1 MTKQIFI
8 AETLRIAAIVN
19 NERVDQLIVAQGQH
33 QIGDIYLG
41 MVENVHPGID
51 AAFVNIGES
60 ERNGFIHVTDLG
72 PLRLRQTGGSITE
85 LLEPRQKALVQV
97 MKEPTGN
104 KGPRLTGNIT
114 LPGRFLAL
122 QPSGQGVN
130 ISRRIDEEA
139 ERDRL
144 RALAILIKPAG
155 TGLLVRTKAEGVEED
170 QIIDDLEMLCRQWE
184 AVQATAE
191 TSKPP
196 ALLNRDDDFVHR
208 TLRDHCGPD
217 LDKIVVDSPQ
227 VVERVKAFLG
237 AEKNTIAVDSFASA
251 EELLEASRIHGAIRQ
266 ALLPR
271 VDLPSGGY
279 VIIEPTEALTVI
291 DVNSG
296 SFTRSANSR
305 ETVLWTNCEAATEIA
320 RQLQLRNI
328 GGMIIVDFID
338 MESRRDQ
345 LLLLEHF
352 MKALG
357 PDKARPQIAQITELG
372 LVELTRKR
380 QGQNIYELF
389 ADQCPT
395 CGGLGHVARMP
406 GTATMQP
413 LATGI
418 VQPPTTTSPV
428 PGEASPDG
436 ANGGGSNRRR
446 RRGGGGRSSHAP
458 APVETPAMIPGTVPP
473 VPDEPDANPPPEAG
487 ASSTGEPETIAVP
500 MSEDQ
505 ETVFSWCGFNP
516 ALLSPTPP
524 KDLNTVAVRVV
535 RPGEDTQAPLAEA
548 KDQVT
553 NGNGAPRRRRRQ
565 RNGIE
570 ASKPAVAPD
579 IATDQQPGNQSQG
592 QEGQGES
599 APSGRHHGSHT
610 PAKNHDPL
618 LVATDG
624 GSSATVAPDTAPT
637 AVVVE
642 PETGQATDDTADA
655 VSGNAAVPQANTP
668 INQGES
674 GPMASDG
681 ETAGGRPAPQ
691 PQGNGNLQA
700 GPFPAG
706 GAPVGENSEEE
717 QGNDQ
722 RRRRRRRS
730 AP

>member
-8 AETLRIAAIVN
+8 AETLRIAAILN
-19 NERVDQLIVAQGQH
+19 NDRVDQLIVAQGQH

-72 PLRLRQTGGSITE
+72 PLRLRQSAGSITD
-85 LLEPRQKALVQV
+85 LLEPRQRALVQV
-97 MKEPTGN
+97 IKEPTGS

-114 LPGRFLAL
+114 LPGRFLVL

-130 ISRRIDEEA
+130 ISRRINEEA

-144 RALAILIKPAG
+144 RALAVLIKPAG
-155 TGLLVRTKAEGVEED
+155 AGMLVRTKAEGVAED

-184 AVQATAE
+184 TIQATAE
-191 TSKPP
+191 TAKPP
-196 ALLNRDDDFVHR
+196 VLLNRDNDFVHR

-217 LDKIVVDSPQ
+217 LDKVVVDSPQ
-227 VVERVKAFLG
+227 VLERVKAFLG
-237 AEKNTIAVDSFASA
+237 AEKSTIAVDSFANA
-251 EELLEASRIHGAIRQ
+251 EELLEASRIQAAIHQ

-279 VIIEPTEALTVI
+279 VVIEPTEALTVI

-328 GGMIIVDFID
+328 GGMVIVDFID
-338 MESRRDQ
+338 MELRRDQ

-352 MKALG
+352 MKAMG

-389 ADQCPT
+389 GRQGSNCA
-395 CGGLGHVARMP
+395 GLGHVATVPP
-406 GTATMQP
+406 GKVAMQP
-413 LATGI
+413 LTAGTM
-418 VQPPTTTSPV
+418 PPSPV
-428 PGEASPDG
+428 TPSAAPGDTSPDG

-446 RRGGGGRSSHAP
+446 RRGGGGRSSHAS
-458 APVETPAMIPGTVPP
+458 APVETPIPTPGT
-473 VPDEPDANPPPEAG
+473 VPDEPDMSPSPEAG
-487 ASSTGEPETIAVP
+487 SSPPSELETVDIP
-500 MSEDQ
+500 MNKDQ

-516 ALLSPTPP
+516 ALMAPTPP
-524 KDLNTVAVRVV
+524 KDLNAVAVRVV
-535 RPGEDTQAPLAEA
+535 SPPDGAAQPPLTEA

-553 NGNGAPRRRRRQ
+553 NGDGVPRRRRRQ
-565 RNGIE
+565 RNGVE
-570 ASKPAVAPD
+570 TGKPAVAPD
-579 IATDQQPGNQSQG
+579 IAPQQQPGDQNQG
-592 QEGQGES
+592 QEEERV
-599 APSGRHHGSHT
+599 APG
-610 PAKNHDPL
+610 PL
-618 LVATDG
+618 ATDG
-624 GSSATVAPDTAPT
+624 DSSTTTAPETAFT
-637 AVVVE
+637 AVVVQS
-642 PETGQATDDTADA
+642 ETG
-655 VSGNAAVPQANTP
+655 AAAPVTR
-668 INQGES
+668 QGEP
-674 GPMASDG
+674 GPLVADQG
-681 ETAGGRPAPQ
+681 VAGDQPPAPPL
-691 PQGNGNLQA
+691 PQVHGSAQNTGA
-700 GPFPAG
+700 SPADGPS
-706 GAPVGENSEEE
+706 VGVRSEEE
-717 QGNDQ
+717 QDSGQ

-730 AP
+730 AA

>member
-8 AETLRIAAIVN
+8 AETLRIAAILN

-72 PLRLRQTGGSITE
+72 PLRLRQTAGSITE
-85 LLEPRQKALVQV
+85 FLEPRQKALVQV
-97 MKEPTGN
+97 IKEPTGN

-114 LPGRFLAL
+114 LPGRFLVL

-130 ISRRIDEEA
+130 VSRRIDQEA

-144 RALAILIKPAG
+144 RALAVLIKPAG
-155 TGLLVRTKAEGVEED
+155 TGLLVRTKAEGVGED

-184 AVQATAE
+184 TIEATAE
-191 TSKPP
+191 TCKPP
-196 ALLNRDDDFVHR
+196 VLLNRDDDFVHR

-217 LDKIVVDSPQ
+217 LDKIVVDSPHGM
-227 VVERVKAFLG
+227 ERVKAFLD
-237 AEKNTIAVDSFASA
+237 AEKSTIPVDSFANA
-251 EELLEASRIHGAIRQ
+251 EALLEASRLDAAIRQ

-279 VIIEPTEALTVI
+279 VIIQPTEALTVI

-328 GGMIIVDFID
+328 GGMVIIDFID

-345 LLLLEHF
+345 LFLLEHF
-352 MKALG
+352 MKAMG

-389 ADQCPT
+389 SRQCPT
-395 CGGLGHVARMP
+395 CAGLGHVAMVP
-406 GTATMQP
+406 GKATMQP

-418 VQPPTTTSPV
+418 VQSPMAPSAA
-428 PGEASPDG
+428 PGDTSPDG
-436 ANGGGSNRRR
+436 ANGGGNNRRR
-446 RRGGGGRSSHAP
+446 RRGGGGRSGHAT
-458 APVETPAMIPGTVPP
+458 APVEATTTMIPATAPSTVPE
-473 VPDEPDANPPPEAG
+473 EPDASPLPEA
-487 ASSTGEPETIAVP
+487 SSSPPTERETIDVP
-500 MSEDQ
+500 MSQDQ
-505 ETVFSWCGFNP
+505 EMVFSWCGFNP
-516 ALLSPTPP
+516 ALAAPTPP

-535 RPGEDTQAPLAEA
+535 STGGDGQPPLTEA

-553 NGNGAPRRRRRQ
+553 NGDGGPRRRRQ

-570 ASKPAVAPD
+570 ISKPAVAPD
-579 IATDQQPGNQSQG
+579 MATDQQRGDRNQKGQG
-592 QEGQGES
+592 QEES
-599 APSGRHHGSHT
+599 AAPEPQHSSPI
-610 PAKNHDPL
+610 PARNHDPL
-618 LVATDG
+618 PVVAANGDSAATAPSDAAPRTGAAAVVAKAETGAGVPLAQGEPGPVAPAEQGSAGNQPAPRPLQVNG
-624 GSSATVAPDTAPT
+624 GLQSTVA
-637 AVVVE
+637 
-642 PETGQATDDTADA
+642 
-655 VSGNAAVPQANTP
+655 
-668 INQGES
+668 
-674 GPMASDG
+674 
-681 ETAGGRPAPQ
+681 
-691 PQGNGNLQA
+691 
-700 GPFPAG
+700 FPAG
-706 GAPVGENSEEE
+706 NNPSVRANPEEE
-717 QGNDQ
+717 QGIDQ

>member
-1 MTKQIFI
+1 MTKQILI
-8 AETLRIAAIVN
+8 AESLRIAAILN

-41 MVENVHPGID
+41 TVENVHPGID

-72 PLRLRQTGGSITE
+72 PLRLRQTAGSITE

-97 MKEPTGN
+97 MKEPTGS

-114 LPGRFLAL
+114 LPGRFLVL

-130 ISRRIDEEA
+130 ISRRIHEEA

-144 RALAILIKPAG
+144 RALAVLIKPAG

-170 QIIDDLEMLCRQWE
+170 QIIDDLETLCRQWE
-184 AVQATAE
+184 AIQATAE
-191 TSKPP
+191 TSQPP
-196 ALLNRDDDFVHR
+196 VLLNRDDDFVHR

-217 LDKIVVDSPQ
+217 LDKVVVDGPQ
-227 VVERVKAFLG
+227 VVERVRTFLG
-237 AEKNTIAVDSFASA
+237 AAKNSIVVDAFASA
-251 EELLEASRIHGAIRQ
+251 EKLLEAFRIPAAIHQ

-279 VIIEPTEALTVI
+279 VIIEPTEALTVV

-352 MKALG
+352 MKAMG

-389 ADQCPT
+389 SRQCPT
-395 CGGLGHVARMP
+395 CAGLGHVVTLP
-406 GTATMQP
+406 GKTNLQS

-418 VQPPTTTSPV
+418 VQPPGTPLPTPGDTSPD
-428 PGEASPDG
+428 A

-446 RRGGGGRSSHAP
+446 RRGGGGRSGAS
-458 APVETPAMIPGTVPP
+458 APVETPTVPGA
-473 VPDEPDANPPPEAG
+473 VPDESEASPLSEAG
-487 ASSTGEPETIAVP
+487 SGPSSASAPEMIDVP

-505 ETVFSWCGFNP
+505 KTVFSWCGFNP
-516 ALLSPTPP
+516 ALTAPTPP

-535 RPGEDTQAPLAEA
+535 GPGEGTQSSLAEA
-548 KDQVT
+548 KGQMVA
-553 NGNGAPRRRRRQ
+553 GNGAPRRQRRQ
-565 RNGIE
+565 RSGLE
-570 ASKPAVAPD
+570 KSKPSVTPEA
-579 IATDQQPGNQSQG
+579 ATDQQPGDKSEEQG
-592 QEGQGES
+592 QATGITPTATS
-599 APSGRHHGSHT
+599 SNAAPE
-610 PAKNHDPL
+610 
-618 LVATDG
+618 
-624 GSSATVAPDTAPT
+624 TAPT
-637 AVVVE
+637 TVVAQ
-642 PETGQATDDTADA
+642 PETGEATNNATRTVSDSVGTARDEA
-655 VSGNAAVPQANTP
+655 PMITR
-668 INQGES
+668 GEP
-674 GPMASDG
+674 GLTASDQEG
-681 ETAGGRPAPQ
+681 AGGRPVLPPLQ
-691 PQGNGNLQA
+691 VNGAAQNTDA
-700 GPFPAG
+700 SPAG
-706 GAPVGENSEEE
+706 DAPSAGAISEEE
-717 QGNDQ
+717 QDNG
-722 RRRRRRRS
+722 RRRRRRRR
-730 AP
+730 AAT